1 MGLWT
6 PEHAA
11 TLLPAV
17 AVMVVVSLLLRKW
30 LKDKPLETR
39 MLPIKIIAV
48 VLLLLEIGKQAVSFS
63 RGYDLYHLPFHF
75 CSLFLFM
82 MPAMAFYRG
91 KHQEKVFSIAISLC
105 ASCALLMMIYPSLI
119 YSDGNIREFFREYLS
134 FHTVLFHNLVVFA
147 FVLILALDL
156 PMATGKGSGKAISL
170 FMLVFSIVAAVMS
183 QLLKTNYTNMY
194 QCNVP
199 VFEEIRLS
207 LQGVLGYGLTQCLY
221 VLILT
226 VLHILFVLMCYG
238 LVKLVRRPKKVSV

>member
-17 AVMVVVSLLLRKW
+17 AVMVLLSLLLRKK
-30 LKDKPLETR
+30 LIDKPFETR
-39 MLPIKIIAV
+39 MLPIKVIAV
-48 VLLLLEIGKQAVSFS
+48 ILLLLEAGKQIISLC

-82 MPAMAFYRG
+82 LPAMAFYRG
-91 KHQEKVFSIAISLC
+91 KHQEKIIAITASLC

-119 YSDGNIREFFREYLS
+119 YSAWNIRTFFSDYLS

-147 FVLILALDL
+147 CLLILSL
-156 PMATGKGSGKAISL
+156 GFRISSGKQIRSAITW
-170 FMLVFSIVAAVMS
+170 FMIVFSVVAAVMS

-194 QCNVP
+194 ICNIP
-199 VFEEIRLS
+199 FFEGLRLS
-207 LQGVLGYGLTQCLY
+207 VQEVLGYWITQCLY
-221 VLILT
+221 VSILT
-226 VLHILFVLMCYG
+226 SLHVLFVLMCYG
-238 LVKLVRRPKKVSV
+238 LIRLLLRRKAAAV

>member
-11 TLLPAV
+11 TLLPAT
-17 AVMVVVSLLLRKW
+17 AVMVVLSLLLRKW
-30 LKDKPLETR
+30 LKHKPFETR
-39 MLPIKIIAV
+39 MIPIKVIAV
-48 VLLLLEIGKQAVSFS
+48 ILLLLEVGKQAVSLS

-82 MPAMAFYRG
+82 LPAMAFYRG
-91 KHQEKVFSIAISLC
+91 KHQGKVFAITISLC
-105 ASCALLMMIYPSLI
+105 ASCFLLMMIYPALI
-119 YSDGNIREFFREYLS
+119 YGDGNIREFFKEYMS

-147 FVLILALDL
+147 FLLILALDL
-156 PMATGKGSGKAISL
+156 PTAMEKGSVKAISI

-207 LQGVLGYGLTQCLY
+207 LQGVLGYGVTQCLY

-238 LVKLVRRPKKVSV
+238 LVKLVCRPKKAPV

>member
-17 AVMVVVSLLLRKW
+17 AIMVLLSLLLRKK
-30 LKDKPLETR
+30 LIDKPFETR
-39 MLPIKIIAV
+39 MIPIKVIAV
-48 VLLLLEIGKQAVSFS
+48 ILVLLEVGKQIISFC

-91 KHQEKVFSIAISLC
+91 KHQEKITAITASLC
-105 ASCALLMMIYPSLI
+105 ASCFLLMMIYPNLI
-119 YSDGNIREFFREYLS
+119 YGAGDIRAFFTDYLC

-147 FVLILALDL
+147 SLLILSL
-156 PMATGKGSGKAISL
+156 GFRISSGKQIRRAITW
-170 FMLVFSIVAAVMS
+170 FMIVFSVVAAVMS

-194 QCNVP
+194 ICNIP
-199 VFEEIRLS
+199 FFEGLRLS
-207 LQGVLGYGLTQCLY
+207 AQGVLGYWITQGLY
-221 VLILT
+221 VSILT
-226 VLHILFVLMCYG
+226 SLHVLFVLMCYG
-238 LVKLVRRPKKVSV
+238 LIRLLFRRKAATV

>member
-17 AVMVVVSLLLRKW
+17 AIMAVISLLLRKR
-30 LKDKPLETR
+30 LKNKPFETR
-39 MLPIKIIAV
+39 MIPIKIIAV
-48 VLLLLEIGKQAVSFS
+48 ILLLLEAGKQAVSIY

-82 MPAMAFYRG
+82 LPAMAFYRG
-91 KHQEKVFSIAISLC
+91 KHQEKVFTINTSLC
-105 ASCALLMMIYPSLI
+105 ASCTLLILIYPALI
-119 YSDGNIREFFREYLS
+119 YSDSNIREFFSEYLS

-147 FVLILALDL
+147 FILILALDL
-156 PMATGKGSGKAISL
+156 PVTAGKGSVKAIGI

-194 QCNVP
+194 SCNIP
-199 VFEEIRLS
+199 FFEEIRLT
-207 LQGVLGYGLTQCLY
+207 LQGVLGYAVTQCLY
-221 VLILT
+221 VSVLT

-238 LVKLVRRPKKVSV
+238 LVKLVCRKKAPV